1 MHCMSGLCVRSAI
14 LQPRF
19 DWNSS
24 TAHSPS
30 SNKSGLKRQ
39 NASVLRWERLK
50 AVACSR
56 QLDNTGA
63 WGGIVSL
70 REEQGYPA
78 AVLMVALKGV
88 YYIDCE
94 VSPSQSW
101 ISLLVQYASFRSR
114 TEKASYATG
123 NLMQLYINCASSCQV
138 YAGHV

>member
-1 MHCMSGLCVRSAI
+1 MSGLCVRSAI

-30 SNKSGLKRQ
+30 SNKSGFKRQ

-50 AVACSR
+50 AVACFR
-56 QLDNTGA
+56 LLENTGA

-78 AVLMVALKGV
+78 AVLMVAPKGV

-94 VSPSQSW
+94 VSPPQIW
-101 ISLLVQYASFRSR
+101 TSLLVQYTIFRSR
-114 TEKASYATG
+114 TEKAFHATG
-123 NLMQLYINCASSCQV
+123 NLMQLYINCAASC
-138 YAGHV
+138 